1 MTKLRMTLLGVV
13 LGAAALGACTKP
25 RGTACPG
32 NAPDHCV
39 ADQVCTFD
47 ETQGC
52 HVCTCEPLDNQPGT
66 PNPDD
71 RSQPPPMH
79 DANGR

>member
-1 MTKLRMTLLGVV
+1 MLKATLFAIVM
-13 LGAAALGACTKP
+13 LGAGCTKP

-47 ETQGC
+47 DKLGC
-52 HVCTCEPLDNQPGT
+52 HVCECEPLDNQPGT

-71 RSQPPPMH
+71 RSQPPDMTRP
-79 DANGR
+79 DSY